1 MISSDI
7 ARVVIS
13 GTFRRDRPGLE
24 RLYHELVTTGC
35 QVLSPRR
42 MEFDDGEFVRDKA
55 EQKLEAK
62 SIEDTHL
69 VALEQSDM
77 VWLHA
82 PGGYVG
88 CSGALEI
95 GYALAKGIPIF
106 SNQPVSDVSLCHY
119 VRCVPSVYAA
129 KMHLTSSRE

>member
-42 MEFDDGEFVRDKA
+42 MEFDGGEFVRDLA
-55 EQKLEAK
+55 EQKLDPK

-77 VWLHA
+77 MWLHA
-82 PGGYVG
+82 PNGYVG

-95 GYALAKGIPIF
+95 GYAIAKGIPIF
-106 SNQPVSDVSLCHY
+106 SNQPVSDVSLREY

-129 KMHLTSSRE
+129 KMLLTSNQE

>member
-24 RLYHELVTTGC
+24 RLYHELVSTGC

-42 MEFDDGEFVRDKA
+42 MEYDDEEFVRDKA
-55 EQKLEAK
+55 EAILSVR

-69 VALEQSDM
+69 VAIEQSDM
-77 VWLHA
+77 MWLHA
-82 PGGYVG
+82 PNGYVG

-95 GYALAKGIPIF
+95 GYALAKGVPIF
-106 SNQPVSDVSLCHY
+106 SNEKISDVSLNEY
-119 VRCVPSVYAA
+119 VQHVPSVYAA
-129 KMHLTSSRE
+129 KMLLASNRE